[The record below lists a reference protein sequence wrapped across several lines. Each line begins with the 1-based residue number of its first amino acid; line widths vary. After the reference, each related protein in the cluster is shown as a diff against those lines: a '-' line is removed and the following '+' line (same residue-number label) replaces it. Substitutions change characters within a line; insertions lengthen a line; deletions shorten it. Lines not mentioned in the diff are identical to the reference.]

1 MKNYY
6 LSLTVM
12 LSIAAV
18 TFSNELVAGTFDTG
32 IPLTWNC
39 VGTCGTSGADGVVT
53 IAPPGLSTAYGWVS
67 TLNGVTGEVLPGI
80 TGPSSGGGAGIGST
94 NGSTLTSSLF
104 SANAGDALQFYFNY
118 VTSDGAT
125 FADYAWAKLLDS
137 SNNQVAMLFTA
148 RTTDIA
154 GGNSAP
160 GFGMPA
166 NSATLTPAIVSIID
180 GGPSW
185 SPLGGSSG
193 LCYSLGCGYTGWI
206 ASDYAI
212 KAAGN
217 YMLQFGVANWD
228 DTAFDSGLAFDGLT
242 VGGSP
247 IEDNNV
253 PEPNSLALL
262 GLGIAV
268 FSFIRRFKVSVSV
281 S

>member
-1 MKNYY
+1 MRIIN
-6 LSLTVM
+6 LGLTIF

-18 TFSNELVAGTFDTG
+18 SFSSELVAGTFDAG
-32 IPLTWNC
+32 IPPTWTC

-53 IAPPGLSTAYGWVS
+53 IAPPGTSTAYGWVS

-80 TGPSSGGGAGIGST
+80 TGPGNGSGST

-104 SANAGDALQFYFNY
+104 SANAGDALQFNFNY

-148 RTTDIA
+148 RTTEIP

-166 NSATLTPAIVSIID
+166 NSATLTPSLVSIIP
-180 GGPSW
+180 GAPTW
-185 SPLGGSSG
+185 SPLGASSDT
-193 LCYSLGCGYTGWI
+193 CYDVGCGYTGWI
-206 ASDYAI
+206 TSDYTI
-212 KAAGN
+212 LVAGN

-262 GLGIAV
+262 GLGIAG
-268 FSFIRRFKVSVSV
+268 FSFSRRLKQISGSH
-281 S
+281 

>member
-1 MKNYY
+1 MKIIN
-6 LSLTVM
+6 LGLTAF

-18 TFSNELVAGTFDTG
+18 SFSSELVAGTFDAG
-32 IPLTWNC
+32 IPTGWNC
-39 VGTCGTSGADGVVT
+39 VGYCGTSGVDGVVT
-53 IAPPGLSTAYGWVS
+53 IAPPGTSSAYGWVS

-80 TGPSSGGGAGIGST
+80 TGPGSGAGST

-104 SANAGDALQFYFNY
+104 SANAGDALQFNFNY

-125 FADYAWAKLLDS
+125 FADYAWAQLLDS
-137 SNNQVAMLFTA
+137 SNNLVAMLFTA
-148 RTTDIA
+148 RTTV

-166 NSATLTPAIVSIID
+166 NSATLTPAFVSIID
-180 GGPSW
+180 GGPTW
-185 SPLGGSSG
+185 SPLGASSTT
-193 LCYSLGCGYTGWI
+193 CYDVGCGYTGWI

-212 KAAGN
+212 LAAGN
-217 YMLQFGVANWD
+217 YMVQFGVANWD

-242 VGGSP
+242 VGGTP

-262 GLGIAV
+262 GLGIAG
-268 FSFIRRFKVSVSV
+268 FSFIRRLKAPVTLA
-281 S
+281 

>member
-1 MKNYY
+1 MKIINLGLTAL
-6 LSLTVM
+6 LSVTTV
-12 LSIAAV
+12 S
-18 TFSNELVAGTFDTG
+18 FSNELVAGTFDAG
-32 IPLTWNC
+32 IPAAWNC
-39 VGTCGTSGADGVVT
+39 VGTCGTSGADGDVT
-53 IAPPGLSTAYGWVS
+53 IAPPGSSSAYGWVS

-80 TGPSSGGGAGIGST
+80 TGPGSGAGST

-104 SANAGDALQFYFNY
+104 SANAGDALQFNFNY

-160 GFGMPA
+160 GFGMPL
-166 NSATLTPAIVSIID
+166 NSATLTPAFVSINP
-180 GGPSW
+180 GGLVGPNW
-185 SPLGGSSG
+185 SPLGASSG
-193 LCYSLGCGYTGWI
+193 TCYDVGCGYTGWI
-206 ASDYAI
+206 ASDYTI
-212 KAAGN
+212 LAAGN

-242 VGGSP
+242 VGGNP

-262 GLGIAV
+262 GLGIAG
-268 FSFIRRFKVSVSV
+268 FSFSRRLKQIRENH
-281 S
+281 